1 MFGWLR
7 RLFARSDESPALTPA
22 QIALQRPK
30 PIPVESL
37 SPEQFR
43 INRRQVIAY
52 IHRVRVPIRQAAA
65 ARLIWISDLGKVYEA
80 IRTSPT
86 QFILEKAGE
95 VGYNHEPAFRDALSI
110 AQSIEPTVECLAVH
124 EALVGWLTSLH
135 SACLA
140 LMDARR
146 LKDRSL
152 LGSFREH
159 LSTARRQAGTL
170 AAERELLFS
179 SYRLNIRPTIKAKRG
194 PVVIADDGTEVGSP
208 SSGNGAPEPIARRRG
223 GQAPKSSR
231 GKNGVPRQMR
241 DPRREAT
248 QPRDANRAR
257 GGTRR
262 ARPA

>member
-7 RLFARSDESPALTPA
+7 RLFGRSDEA
-22 QIALQRPK
+22 IALSAAQVAMQRPK
-30 PIPVESL
+30 PPPVESL

-43 INRRQVIAY
+43 VSRRQVIAY
-52 IHRVRVPIRQAAA
+52 IHRVRIPIRQAAA

-86 QFILEKAGE
+86 QLILERAGE
-95 VGYNHEPAFRDALSI
+95 VGYNHEPAFRDSLSI
-110 AQSIEPTVECLAVH
+110 AQSIEPTIECLAVH

-135 SACLA
+135 AACLA

-159 LSTARRQAGTL
+159 LSTARRQAATL
-170 AAERELLFS
+170 AAEREQLFS

-194 PVVIADDGTEVGSP
+194 PVVIAEDGTEVQAPG
-208 SSGNGAPEPIARRRG
+208 SGNAAPEPTTRRRN
-223 GQAPKSSR
+223 GQSPKGSR
-231 GKNGVPRQMR
+231 GQNGVPRQLR
-241 DPRREAT
+241 EPRRDAE
-248 QPRDANRAR
+248 QPRNVARAR
-257 GGTRR
+257 GGARR

>member
-7 RLFARSDESPALTPA
+7 RLFGMGDGTPAATPA

-30 PIPVESL
+30 PPPVESL
-37 SPEQFR
+37 SPDQFR
-43 INRRQVIAY
+43 VSRRHVIAY

-65 ARLIWISDLGKVYEA
+65 ARQVWIADLGKVYEA

-86 QFILEKAGE
+86 QLILEKAGE
-95 VGYNHEPAFRDALSI
+95 VGYNHEPSFRDALSL
-110 AQSIEPTVECLAVH
+110 AQSIEPTIECLAVH

-135 SACLA
+135 SACLS

-159 LSTARRQAGTL
+159 LSTARRQAATL
-170 AAERELLFS
+170 AAEREELFS

-194 PVVIADDGTEVGSP
+194 PVVIADDGTEVEAPGSGAAASEP
-208 SSGNGAPEPIARRRG
+208 STRRRG
-223 GQAPKSSR
+223 GQSSKGSR
-231 GKNGVPRQMR
+231 GQNGVPRQLR
-241 DPRREAT
+241 EPRREAA
-248 QPRDANRAR
+248 QPRDASRQR
-257 GGTRR
+257 GTTRR